1 MHSRSFAW
9 AAVFVAALAGGA
21 AAQSAPSAQSPPGSG
36 SAAVDV
42 DRLPIDPDRISRQ
55 LRKSSIREERDGIN
69 LRYFIEVY
77 AQAPRIQLFTREDNL
92 LTGPVPYG
100 APTHQQILDV
110 ITPHEHRSPAMD
122 FNSLFYWLANKGKKD
137 K

>member
-1 MHSRSFAW
+1 MQSSSLAW
-9 AAVFVAALAGGA
+9 AAVLVAALAGNA
-21 AAQSAPSAQSPPGSG
+21 AAQSAPPRPDAAG
-36 SAAVDV
+36 AAVDV
-42 DRLPIDPDRISRQ
+42 DRLPIDPNRISRQ
-55 LRKSSIREERDGIN
+55 LRQSSIREERDGIN
-69 LRYFIEVY
+69 LRYFVEVY

-110 ITPHEHRSPAMD
+110 ITPREHRSPAMD
-122 FNSLFYWLANKGKKD
+122 FNSLFYWLANKAKKD